1 MVSRAYP
8 GAVSTEPDEPT
19 RAIARPNP
27 PLTSRQRWTAVAIAA
42 GCVVGAG
49 VVAALIGVVAGGGA
63 VAGAGEVVWS
73 AVVYGGLL
81 ASAAV
86 VLYVDRA
93 YALQCPRCGARTERG
108 RERCA
113 DCDYDLQEQPR
124 YACSERHDTYLDPGL
139 CDCGRRLQPVGLPRG
154 VHGQVVATITLG
166 VGILVFL
173 IAVWVVLALLG

>member
-1 MVSRAYP
+1 M
-8 GAVSTEPDEPT
+8 
-19 RAIARPNP
+19 
-27 PLTSRQRWTAVAIAA
+27 AIAA

-49 VVAALIGVVAGGGA
+49 AVAALIGVVTGGAGGGT
-63 VAGAGEVVWS
+63 GEVVWS

-113 DCDYDLQEQPR
+113 DCGYDLDEQPR

-139 CDCGRRLQPVGLPRG
+139 CACGRRLQQVGPPRG
-154 VHGQVVATITLG
+154 VHGQVVATIMLG

-173 IAVWVVLALLG
+173 IAVWGVLALLG